1 MVDQFTKWME
11 VLPLATQTAEATAK
25 AAIDGFFSRFGY
37 PFEIFT
43 DQGRNFESE
52 LFKNLCRELNIHKA
66 RTTPYR
72 PSGNGQVER
81 YNRTLM
87 DALRCYIDSSPETW
101 DLHLPPIAGAL
112 RASVNR
118 QTGYTAN
125 KLMLGRE
132 VNIPATILYGKKP
145 SEGMNDRDPD
155 FSDKYVMNLLSR
167 MSEFHEIARNKLGE
181 AQKVMRRDYDTRTK
195 ASIFKVGELVHFKN
209 PKVAG
214 PGKKLRPPWDGPG
227 VITKI
232 VAPWL
237 IEVRLS
243 PREGDTKVFHH
254 EKVKPC
260 RDRVVPPWAT
270 RLGEALTRGDPPPVS
285 NPPPEARVEAQRVN
299 KRSGK
304 HYCTCKTPWKGE
316 FMVGCD
322 SCRGWFHPGC
332 IGTTQE
338 ECERTR
344 RFKCPECVPT

>member
-1 MVDQFTKWME
+1 
-11 VLPLATQTAEATAK
+11 
-25 AAIDGFFSRFGY
+25 
-37 PFEIFT
+37 
-43 DQGRNFESE
+43 
-52 LFKNLCRELNIHKA
+52 
-66 RTTPYR
+66 
-72 PSGNGQVER
+72 
-81 YNRTLM
+81 
-87 DALRCYIDSSPETW
+87 
-101 DLHLPPIAGAL
+101 
-112 RASVNR
+112 
-118 QTGYTAN
+118 
-125 KLMLGRE
+125 
-132 VNIPATILYGKKP
+132 
-145 SEGMNDRDPD
+145 MNDRDPD
-155 FSDKYVMNLLSR
+155 FSDTYVMNLLSK

-243 PREGDTKVFHH
+243 PRKGDTKVFHH

-270 RLGEALTRGDPPPVS
+270 RLGEALTRGDPPSVS

-304 HYCTCKTPWKGE
+304 HYCTCKKPWKGE

-322 SCRGWFHPGC
+322 SCRGWFHPEC